1 MEPSDLIVQSRETIM
16 ACKTFEKKI
25 DTDQF
30 RQETAS
36 LAENIAAQAERAAVW
51 AAPRVNKAR
60 TEVAKAANEAQLRAQ
75 PVVEEA
81 RTRVVEDYVPAAHR
95 AAVAAQNAADTE
107 GTLTE
112 RAQRIAVAAKN
123 AALEIPEVPVKKKHT
138 VLKTLGWL
146 ALAGAAA
153 GAAYVVWRRSQPVE
167 DPWAEEYWA
176 DSAEDETVG
185 VEGASTTE

>member
-16 ACKTFEKKI
+16 ACKTFAKKI
-25 DTDQF
+25 DTDQI

-36 LAENIAAQAERAAVW
+36 LAENIAAQA
-51 AAPRVNKAR
+51 
-60 TEVAKAANEAQLRAQ
+60 AKAAKEAQLRAQ

-95 AAVAAQNAADTE
+95 AAVAAQNAAGTE

-123 AALEIPEVPVKKKHT
+123 AALEIPEVPVKKKHP

-146 ALAGAAA
+146 ALAGAAV

-176 DSAEDETVG
+176 DAAEDEA
-185 VEGASTTE
+185 VEEGISAPVVPAE